1 MAALGHAITDVD
13 TGALLSVKDGEISES
28 TIIDVKIGKKGLPG
42 ELVGN
47 FSSNKNVLGTIVKNT
62 RYGIYGKADR
72 KINNPIYTKHL
83 PIAYQHQI
91 KPGKAT
97 ILTTI
102 DDTGIQEFDIQIT
115 KVIRQAS
122 SGSKGLV

>member
-1 MAALGHAITDVD
+1 MS
-13 TGALLSVKDGEISES
+13 LSVKDGEISES

-47 FSSNKNVLGTIVKNT
+47 FTKTVEYWEQSL
-62 RYGIYGKADR
+62 
-72 KINNPIYTKHL
+72 KIQLMVSMEKRQEDFQSALQNSVPV
-83 PIAYQHQI
+83 AYQYNI

-102 DDTGIQEFDIQIT
+102 DDKGIQEYDIMIF
-115 KVIRQAS
+115 A
-122 SGSKGLV
+122 